1 MLIKKLPSKL
11 DRQYLFLLLAY
22 QSMKKLFLICLLV
35 ILPLQFSYAAVSCHC
50 SNEQPVNS
58 QKNQITTSNSDI
70 GDKNEPTSSSAHG
83 RGCLGHCHL
92 FGTVFFQTYS
102 SPLALAEASSIVIN
116 NEAFYQSPISNGLER
131 PNWLLAV

>member
-1 MLIKKLPSKL
+1 
-11 DRQYLFLLLAY
+11 
-22 QSMKKLFLICLLV
+22 MKKLLLICLLV

-70 GDKNEPTSSSAHG
+70 GVKNEPTSSSAHG